1 MNPSDLEALQ
11 RVLRGRRSVRHFT
24 NDAISSDMI
33 RLLLED
39 ASWAPSGGDEQ
50 PWAVTAVAPPG
61 TAALLSRYE
70 SKGWL
75 ALTPKIA
82 TMIESATKERTS
94 AGAAIPR
101 ILEMIE
107 REGRI
112 RGRPW
117 ALFVHAARSVSAP
130 RRLEA
135 FRDEIAHR
143 LQAEDIP
150 SLAEFE
156 AMNGPISAGVVF
168 ASVLCFVYAL
178 TLSAHARGLASC
190 IQHSWLV
197 AREQIQADLELPA
210 ERELLSVILVGY
222 PDRASP
228 VVRRGIEGA
237 RRRPVAIDFR

>member
-1 MNPSDLEALQ
+1 MNLSDLEALQ

-75 ALTPKIA
+75 ALTPRIA
-82 TMIESATKERTS
+82 TMIEPAAKERPP
-94 AGAAIPR
+94 AVAAISR
-101 ILEMIE
+101 ILEKIE
-107 REGRI
+107 HEGRI

-117 ALFVHAARSVSAP
+117 GLFVHAARSVPAP
-130 RRLEA
+130 RWIEA
-135 FRDEIAHR
+135 FRDELAHR
-143 LQAEDIP
+143 FQGEDIP

-156 AMNGPISAGVVF
+156 AMNGPVSAGVVF

-190 IQHSWLV
+190 IQHSWMV
-197 AREQIQADLELPA
+197 AREQLQADLELPA
-210 ERELLSVILVGY
+210 ERELLSVVLIGH
-222 PDRASP
+222 PDHASP
-228 VVRRGIEGA
+228 VVRRAIEGA